1 MKKQNLD
8 FSVTRDFFI
17 NEFFYNSQL
26 FEKM

>member
-8 FSVTRDFFI
+8 FNVTRDFFI
-17 NEFFYNSQL
+17 NKFFYNSQL